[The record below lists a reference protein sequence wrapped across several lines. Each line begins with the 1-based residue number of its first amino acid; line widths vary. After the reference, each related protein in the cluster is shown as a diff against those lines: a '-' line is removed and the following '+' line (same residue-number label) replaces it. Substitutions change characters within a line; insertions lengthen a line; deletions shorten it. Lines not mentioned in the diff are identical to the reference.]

1 MDVLSS
7 ALIIAGLSTAFYFFG
22 RKKRVPIDRSTGKP
36 LPHPFQLPIVGCL
49 PFVSTDGLHYTFSEW
64 ARKLGKIFSCQMGP
78 QQCIVIND
86 LDLVREA
93 FSKSS
98 FSGRPQYHLF
108 RLGYSLD
115 EPESIGIIMSEGESW
130 KEQRRFLLS
139 TLKDFGIG
147 KTSFQ
152 DVITDK
158 SFNLLR
164 TLEEHQG
171 RPVDV
176 RMMLNTAVSDVV
188 STVLFGQDYK
198 HAETD
203 FARYVD
209 HVANA
214 ASELGGSALMNYW
227 IWLRYLPYYSKI
239 YHRLT
244 RGMNFTFDVLRAII
258 ENEKKSNPD
267 NIVNNYIAAYFV
279 KRNDTQS
286 ARFTDHNLM
295 LTLSDIFG
303 AGFETTGTTLRWALL
318 YMCEYPELQKKLQ
331 AEIDREI
338 GRERP
343 PQVTDRDRLPWTE
356 ATLLEV
362 QRIASVA
369 PLGFPHKVME
379 DCELGDYLIPK
390 DTVVFSNLYYIHHD
404 PVNFPNPN
412 QFQPQRFL
420 DAGHSR
426 IERTECLLPF
436 STGKRVCPG
445 EALAKMELS
454 LFFAALLQKFR
465 FEFPQG
471 AKADLRPRCGLT
483 NDTKPYLLCAYPR

>member
-1 MDVLSS
+1 MSRSLSV
-7 ALIIAGLSTAFYFFG
+7 
-22 RKKRVPIDRSTGKP
+22 RVHSIPW
-36 LPHPFQLPIVGCL
+36 
-49 PFVSTDGLHYTFSEW
+49 E
-64 ARKLGKIFSCQMGP
+64 
-78 QQCIVIND
+78 IN
-86 LDLVREA
+86 E
-93 FSKSS
+93 
-98 FSGRPQYHLF
+98 F
-108 RLGYSLD
+108 RILCCAT
-115 EPESIGIIMSEGESW
+115 GIIMSDGESW

-158 SFNLLR
+158 SYNLLR
-164 TLEEHQG
+164 TLEQQQG

-227 IWLRYLPYYSKI
+227 IWLRYLPYYSGI

-267 NIVNNYIAAYFV
+267 NIVNNYIAAYFA
-279 KRNDTQS
+279 KRKDTQS

-303 AGFETTGTTLRWALL
+303 AGFETTGTTLRWVCSSPYEVVIGNETVGLPAN
-318 YMCEYPELQKKLQ
+318 
-331 AEIDREI
+331 DRAKI
-338 GRERP
+338 VLSGGA
-343 PQVTDRDRLPWTE
+343 RLRW
-356 ATLLEV
+356 
-362 QRIASVA
+362 
-369 PLGFPHKVME
+369 
-379 DCELGDYLIPK
+379 
-390 DTVVFSNLYYIHHD
+390 
-404 PVNFPNPN
+404 
-412 QFQPQRFL
+412 
-420 DAGHSR
+420 
-426 IERTECLLPF
+426 
-436 STGKRVCPG
+436 
-445 EALAKMELS
+445 
-454 LFFAALLQKFR
+454 
-465 FEFPQG
+465 
-471 AKADLRPRCGLT
+471 
-483 NDTKPYLLCAYPR
+483 YLLKACANCDSVLGAFICRRLGLLNDCFAGVAVHVRISGASEKTAGGN